1 MSWFDLDVDGFRYI
15 SNFTKSET
23 QAVVVHA
30 RLDETS
36 KITVES
42 TTDWGLILIGVGSLI
57 STLVMGFFTYKSQK
71 QQIQVNAE
79 GLKNQVRSNAAGLR
93 NEWMEQLRAATSE
106 FLQCA
111 ALVTTG
117 LQEDNR
123 EDEYNA
129 QLTVMKHRALYLQV
143 RIKLYVG
150 VTSDNAKDINDVAE
164 WIVKD
169 LDRLI
174 DGDVRVQDVY
184 DRLTELEELVV
195 YELERAWNQIKADL
209 GLPNNLGKSA
219 TSS

>member
-1 MSWFDLDVDGFRYI
+1 MSWFDLDVDGFKYI
-15 SNFTKSET
+15 SNFTKPDT

-30 RLDETS
+30 RLDEAS

-42 TTDWGLILIGVGSLI
+42 TTDWGLVLIGVGSLI

-71 QQIQVNAE
+71 QQIQVSAE

-111 ALVTTG
+111 ALVVTG

-123 EDEYNA
+123 DDEYNNE
-129 QLTVMKHRALYLQV
+129 LTVMKHRALYLQV
-143 RIKLYVG
+143 KIKLYVG
-150 VTSDNAKDINDVAE
+150 VKSDNAIQINDVAD

-169 LDRLI
+169 LDRSI
-174 DGDVRVQDVY
+174 DGDVIVQDVY
-184 DRLTELEELVV
+184 ERLTELEELIV
-195 YELERAWNQIKADL
+195 YELEHTWNQVKADL
-209 GLPNNLGKSA
+209 GLPNNLGNNA
-219 TSS
+219 TIG